1 MPTKQ
6 GGTQMEKKYDFRF
19 REYDVDSDEAQMQA
33 VEDCRMYAYAMAALC
48 TNYALGR
55 VGTYAN
61 I

>member
-1 MPTKQ
+1 
-6 GGTQMEKKYDFRF
+6 MEKKYDFRF
-19 REYDVDSDEAQMQA
+19 REYDIDSDEAQMQA